1 MSFAIVPDM
10 KLCTTEQAARAAK
23 ISRAT
28 LQSWIASVKIDAP
41 EVQLFE
47 GKAVRLW
54 GDADVKHLRALKAEI
69 YGKGR
74 TGRPPKVKGRR
85 PRKDK

>member
-1 MSFAIVPDM
+1 VPSM
-10 KLCTTEQAARAAK
+10 KQRTTEEAAEAVK

-28 LQSWIASVKIDAP
+28 LQVWIASGKIKAP
-41 EVQLFE
+41 EVQLID

-54 GDADVKHLRALKAEI
+54 NVRDIERLRAVKAES

-74 TGRPPKVKGRR
+74 TGRP
-85 PRKDK
+85 RKDGTR